1 MELWTPNEGMISL
14 SPDRLDDVLKA
25 YLSFLEVCYP
35 EHKKHFEARLR
46 NDPDA
51 ARSEAVVFSWL
62 RAQGLRPQIAES
74 PEKGGMDYICFSDT
88 EGPFLIE
95 VTSLKKEAVELRS
108 GWPDELSEVAR
119 SFSMITP
126 NLWSKTLDKAPQ
138 LGGHDFP
145 RVLCISLIHVGAS
158 ILVGTLAAEW
168 LMASEPKIE
177 VPVGLGVDDLPARN
191 VTNLKKSAF
200 FKIQDGVI
208 SPVRQSIS
216 AILLISIWND
226 QLSVAGMLHPMAS
239 VPFNYRIFREVPF
252 LKIKWPIKSNT
263 ISMEWVIGHPNPKSF
278 YHHKVIITDAE
289 YRGE

>member
-1 MELWTPNEGMISL
+1 MELWTPSEGMISF
-14 SPDRLDDVLKA
+14 SPDKIEDVLVA
-25 YLSFLEVCYP
+25 YSLFLEVCYP

-46 NDPDA
+46 SNPDA

-62 RAQGLRPQIAES
+62 RAQGHRPKIAES
-74 PEKGGMDYICFSDT
+74 PEKGGMDYICFPDT

-108 GWPDELSEVAR
+108 GWPDELNEVAR

-126 NLWSKTLDKAPQ
+126 NLWSKALDKAPQ

-158 ILVGTLAAEW
+158 VLVGTLAAEW
-168 LMASEPKIE
+168 LMMSEPKIE
-177 VPVGLGVDDLPARN
+177 IPVGLEGNQIKARN

-200 FKIQDGVI
+200 FRIHNGAIQ
-208 SPVRQSIS
+208 PVRQSIS

-226 QLSVAGMLHPMAS
+226 QLAVVGMLHPVPS

-252 LKIKWPIKSNT
+252 LKIKWPIESNT
-263 ISMEWVIGHPNPKSF
+263 ISTEWVIGHPNPKSF